1 MGGRMTPAVD
11 IMERLI
17 IDRMCATIF
26 PTGMAAGTTEGH
38 AVMALIKG
46 HPELF
51 EMGNHTMNHC
61 NLRDGGG
68 GLACPADPPTA
79 SQIQA
84 ELLDADAVFSPLV
97 GTTSVPYWRPPYGAH
112 NATVRA
118 AAAAIGY
125 TKTIMWDIDTI
136 DWKPI
141 ADGGPTAG
149 AIVGKVVD
157 NAATGSIVLMH
168 LGGYNTFDALPAMVS
183 RLRAGGLQPS
193 TISALLR
200 AG

>member
-1 MGGRMTPAVD
+1 MTPAVD

-17 IDRMCATIF
+17 VDRVCATVF
-26 PTGMAAGTTEGH
+26 PTGTAAASTEGQK
-38 AVMALIKG
+38 VLALIKG

-51 EMGNHTMNHC
+51 EIGNHTMLHC
-61 NLRDGGG
+61 NLRDGGVG
-68 GLACPADPPTA
+68 PDCPIDPPTA
-79 SQIQA
+79 SRIQA
-84 ELLDADAVFSPLV
+84 ELLDADVVFNSLE
-97 GTTSVPYWRPPYGAH
+97 GLSGLPYWRPPYGAH
-112 NATVRA
+112 DARVRA
-118 AAAAIGY
+118 AAAEVGY

-136 DWKPI
+136 DWKPL

-149 AIVGKVVD
+149 SMITKVTG
-157 NAATGSIVLMH
+157 NAQKGSIVLMH

>member
-1 MGGRMTPAVD
+1 
-11 IMERLI
+11 
-17 IDRMCATIF
+17 
-26 PTGMAAGTTEGH
+26 
-38 AVMALIKG
+38 
-46 HPELF
+46 
-51 EMGNHTMNHC
+51 
-61 NLRDGGG
+61 
-68 GLACPADPPTA
+68 
-79 SQIQA
+79 
-84 ELLDADAVFSPLV
+84 
-97 GTTSVPYWRPPYGAH
+97 
-112 NATVRA
+112 
-118 AAAAIGY
+118 
-125 TKTIMWDIDTI
+125 MWDIDTI

>member
-1 MGGRMTPAVD
+1 MT
-11 IMERLI
+11 
-17 IDRMCATIF
+17 
-26 PTGMAAGTTEGH
+26 
-38 AVMALIKG
+38 LIKA

-51 EMGNHTMNHC
+51 EIGNHTMNHC
-61 NLRDGGG
+61 NLRDGGSG
-68 GLACPADPPTA
+68 SACPVDPPTA

-84 ELLDADAVFSPLV
+84 ELLDADVVFNSLQ
-97 GTTSVPYWRPPYGAH
+97 GMNGVPYWRPPYGAH

-141 ADGGPTAG
+141 VDGGPTAG
-149 AIVGKVVD
+149 SMIGKVVD
-157 NAATGSIVLMH
+157 NAQRGSIVLMH
-168 LGGYNTFDALPAMVS
+168 LGGYNTFDALPAMVA
-183 RLRAGGLQPS
+183 RLRAAGLQPT
-193 TISALLR
+193 TISGLLR